1 MTVRGSLLVQA
12 GIRMICFVVFLGQAL
27 GSWTVPREIWVLAGL
42 FLAVS
47 MVRRLFPNRLESYGA
62 DKQFDLAQGEV
73 PKEVQRQWK
82 KEAWRSGLVW
92 VVCNAVCLFF
102 LLSLPQREEAL
113 WALTFFYS
121 VCDVVCIV
129 AFCPFQVFW
138 MKNRCC
144 MTCVIYN
151 WDYLMMATPLLFS
164 RFWGGR
170 CLFLLG
176 CVVFFQWEWKK
187 RRYPARFWEKTNP
200 RLSCGNCTEKSCRSR
215 NVVLRTLTAFTQQ
228 KIEK

>member
-1 MTVRGSLLVQA
+1 MTVRKSLY
-12 GIRMICFVVFLGQAL
+12 GQAAVRVGFFVAFFGQAVSVWQL
-27 GSWTVPREIWVLAGL
+27 RWWVWMGAGL
-42 FLAVS
+42 FLACS
-47 MVRRLFPNRLESYGA
+47 MVRRLFPNRMESHGA
-62 DKQFDLAQGEV
+62 EKQFDLVQGEV
-73 PKEVQRQWK
+73 PAQVKKQWK
-82 KEAWRSGLVW
+82 KAAWRSALAW
-92 VVCNAVCLFF
+92 VAGNAVCLSL

-129 AFCPFQVFW
+129 VFCPFQMLL

-164 RFWGGR
+164 RSWGGR

-176 CVVFFQWEWKK
+176 LAVFFQWEWKK
-187 RRYPARFWEKTNP
+187 HHYPARFWEETNKN
-200 RLSCGNCTEKSCRSR
+200 LACSHCTEKSCRSR
-215 NVVLRTLTAFTQQ
+215 RAVLRILASLPRQ
-228 KIEK
+228 KAEK